1 MIRKH
6 GTLEYAS
13 IFIFIVV
20 KKSLLQVTNLVDLLN
35 FPCVAIKNVFQK
47 SLIMVCVIEE
57 TGTAFPSL
65 FLVVYVLFICGVVFL
80 FLFVFVMCLVYP
92 MLSVSLDCSFLIAP
106 SFFSSVYFV
115 PNTKINQNIFRTL
128 SVR

>member
-1 MIRKH
+1 
-6 GTLEYAS
+6 
-13 IFIFIVV
+13 
-20 KKSLLQVTNLVDLLN
+20 
-35 FPCVAIKNVFQK
+35 
-47 SLIMVCVIEE
+47 MVCVIEE

-92 MLSVSLDCSFLIAP
+92 MLSVSLDCLFLIAP
-106 SFFSSVYFV
+106 SFFSSVYCV